1 LRTIRR
7 LELFR
12 LNDATTILDKI
23 DHIGIVV
30 ENLDGALR
38 QFTEVP
44 GLTCLEIKEI
54 ESIGLRTAFFNFL
67 DWEGGPF
74 MRYALGDILEIHT
87 APCACGMPGIRFKIV
102 GRADEMLI
110 VKGVNVYPGAIKNAI
125 EKFFPRTTGALRI
138 LLDRP
143 GPLVS
148 PPLKIRLEHST
159 RHGFDSHQRSG
170 RGDGCSLSG
179 GPADQ
184 SSIHLGA
191 SGDDSQGD
199 REDQTVGDRKPRE
212 GWEVIKKH
220 RERSD
225 LGGGT
230 AHCKGDYKKHDNFYF
245 KLLIILRISFT
256 LAATAL
262 SSSLL

>member
-1 LRTIRR
+1 M
-7 LELFR
+7 
-12 LNDATTILDKI
+12 LDKI

-30 ENLDGALR
+30 VNPDGALR
-38 QFTEVP
+38 QFTEVF

-74 MRYALGDILEIHT
+74 MRYALGDILEVHT

-148 PPLKIRLEHST
+148 PPLKIRLEHAPGMDST
-159 RHGFDSHQRSG
+159 AISALDEEMVVRF
-170 RGDGCSLSG
+170 
-179 GPADQ
+179 
-184 SSIHLGA
+184 
-191 SGDDSQGD
+191 
-199 REDQTVGDRKPRE
+199 REDLRINPQFIWVPPGTIPRE
-212 GWEVIKKH
+212 TGK
-220 RERSD
+220 
-225 LGGGT
+225 T
-230 AHCKGDYKKHDNFYF
+230 
-245 KLLIILRISFT
+245 KLLEIANHGKDGR
-256 LAATAL
+256 
-262 SSSLL
+262 